1 MDKIV
6 FNCMSSSYLKLDY
19 LENKV
24 MINVLLGQ
32 IGVEVR
38 RFNEPKE
45 KLVYNLKVRPSKF
58 QYRFVLLWIKG
69 LACWVH
75 LGWYCS
81 EEVRCKL
88 ENAGSSIDER
98 WVRSTFFQQNTF
110 VVILYV
116 MSAVAIPC

>member
-1 MDKIV
+1 
-6 FNCMSSSYLKLDY
+6 
-19 LENKV
+19 